1 MPGPNGIEFLEAVR
15 ERDPDLP
22 FILYTGKGSESV
34 ASEAISAGVTDYLQ
48 KGGGTEQYEIL
59 ANRIVDAAEKRRIE
73 READRT
79 QAHLRAIT
87 DHSMDAILTID
98 GDSRIRF
105 ANPAVERL
113 FGYAPAEVEGE
124 PLATLMP
131 ERKREAHREAVE
143 RYCATEKRSIDWSA
157 AEFPGK
163 HWDGR
168 EIPLSI
174 SFGEFEEDGE
184 RRFVGIIRDV
194 TERERHRAF
203 VERSSDIVTALDANG
218 TFQYASPS
226 VERILGHDPADL
238 VGEYAFEYVHPEDR
252 ERVVEVF
259 AQSVTATSRTRRWNT
274 GSRMRTEGTC
284 GWSRSGVTA
293 STTTESADS

>member
-1 MPGPNGIEFLEAVR
+1 
-15 ERDPDLP
+15 
-22 FILYTGKGSESV
+22 
-34 ASEAISAGVTDYLQ
+34 VTDYLQ

-168 EIPLSI
+168 EIPCRYLSG
-174 SFGEFEEDGE
+174 SS
-184 RRFVGIIRDV
+184 RR
-194 TERERHRAF
+194 
-203 VERSSDIVTALDANG
+203 
-218 TFQYASPS
+218 
-226 VERILGHDPADL
+226 
-238 VGEYAFEYVHPEDR
+238 
-252 ERVVEVF
+252 
-259 AQSVTATSRTRRWNT
+259 
-274 GSRMRTEGTC
+274 
-284 GWSRSGVTA
+284 TA
-293 STTTESADS
+293 SDGSSASSGT

>member
-1 MPGPNGIEFLEAVR
+1 MGDRIRVLHVDDDPDLADITALFLEREDPRITVETVSNATEGLERLDDLDLDANVDCIVSDHDMPGPNGIEFLEAVR

-168 EIPLSI
+168 EIPPVRYLSG
-174 SFGEFEEDGE
+174 SS
-184 RRFVGIIRDV
+184 RR
-194 TERERHRAF
+194 
-203 VERSSDIVTALDANG
+203 
-218 TFQYASPS
+218 
-226 VERILGHDPADL
+226 
-238 VGEYAFEYVHPEDR
+238 
-252 ERVVEVF
+252 
-259 AQSVTATSRTRRWNT
+259 
-274 GSRMRTEGTC
+274 
-284 GWSRSGVTA
+284 TA
-293 STTTESADS
+293 SDGSSASSGT